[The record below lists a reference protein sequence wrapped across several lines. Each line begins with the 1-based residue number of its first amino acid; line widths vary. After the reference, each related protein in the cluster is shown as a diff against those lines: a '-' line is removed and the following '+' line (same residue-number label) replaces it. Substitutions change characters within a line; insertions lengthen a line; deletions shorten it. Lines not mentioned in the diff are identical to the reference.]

1 LIAVVQD
8 RLRRASAARR
18 RKLESALHSKS
29 QDLERAQSVAQ
40 VGNWRFDL
48 RHDELHWSDEEFRIF
63 ETPIGIPLSYDEF
76 LACVYPD
83 DRPYVDR
90 VWKAAA
96 ATGAPFNIEHRL
108 LVAGK
113 VKWVR
118 EKAELEFD
126 DRSVLVGGIG
136 ITQAITERKRLEA
149 EVRHAQ
155 ERFELALRGA
165 DLALWDWSIETGEV
179 TFNPRWA
186 EMRGLRLDEVVPHV
200 DSWTSGI
207 HPDDRPRVQKALDDY
222 LAGRVAEYESEH
234 RIRTKTGEWL
244 WILDRG
250 KVFARS
256 ESGQPV
262 RMVGTAL
269 DITARKHAEEKFRLA
284 HAVAT
289 GISAISADAI
299 VSVDGDQRITMF
311 NKGAEK
317 IFGYTQEEMIGA
329 SLDILIP
336 VRRRAANHEFVER
349 FVAGPDAARR
359 MGERSFGL
367 RKDGTEFPADL
378 AISRLE
384 VGGQRILTATIRDIT
399 EQKRIEAEQTF
410 LADIGLVLATSLD
423 YEETLTKIA
432 ALAVRDVADLCMV
445 DVVEDDEGEINR
457 VQAVCR
463 DPARAWLADRFMALQ
478 LDRRRTHL
486 TRSTLASGRSVLIEH
501 VSDAQVVSFAQSDE
515 HLRLLRAAE
524 IKSMMVAPLVA
535 HGRLVGALCLLSST
549 PQRVYGRLDLQL
561 AEELGRR
568 AALAIDNA
576 RLYRIAQRAIRARD
590 DVLGIVAHDLRNPLS
605 AIGLQAEMLDEQK
618 AGEVIHRNARRMNR
632 LIQDLL
638 DVSHLDSGR
647 LTVEQARVSTRD
659 LLASAIETQRLLVD
673 GAGLTLDVELA
684 ADLPDVLA
692 DRDRVLQII
701 ENLVSNALK
710 FTQHGHIAIGALARD
725 HEVLFWVRDTGSGIP
740 AEELP
745 HLFDRFWQ
753 GRTGGSR
760 KGAGLGLAIVKGLV
774 EAHGGHVWVDSAVG
788 RGSNFYFTIPLDP
801 AAEQRQ
807 PAEAPHAP

>member
-1 LIAVVQD
+1 
-8 RLRRASAARR
+8 
-18 RKLESALHSKS
+18 
-29 QDLERAQSVAQ
+29 
-40 VGNWRFDL
+40 
-48 RHDELHWSDEEFRIF
+48 
-63 ETPIGIPLSYDEF
+63 
-76 LACVYPD
+76 
-83 DRPYVDR
+83 
-90 VWKAAA
+90 
-96 ATGAPFNIEHRL
+96 
-108 LVAGK
+108 
-113 VKWVR
+113 
-118 EKAELEFD
+118 
-126 DRSVLVGGIG
+126 
-136 ITQAITERKRLEA
+136 
-149 EVRHAQ
+149 
-155 ERFELALRGA
+155 
-165 DLALWDWSIETGEV
+165 
-179 TFNPRWA
+179 
-186 EMRGLRLDEVVPHV
+186 
-200 DSWTSGI
+200 
-207 HPDDRPRVQKALDDY
+207 
-222 LAGRVAEYESEH
+222 
-234 RIRTKTGEWL
+234 
-244 WILDRG
+244 
-250 KVFARS
+250 
-256 ESGQPV
+256 
-262 RMVGTAL
+262 
-269 DITARKHAEEKFRLA
+269 
-284 HAVAT
+284 
-289 GISAISADAI
+289 
-299 VSVDGDQRITMF
+299 
-311 NKGAEK
+311 
-317 IFGYTQEEMIGA
+317 
-329 SLDILIP
+329 
-336 VRRRAANHEFVER
+336 
-349 FVAGPDAARR
+349 
-359 MGERSFGL
+359 
-367 RKDGTEFPADL
+367 
-378 AISRLE
+378 
-384 VGGQRILTATIRDIT
+384 
-399 EQKRIEAEQTF
+399 
-410 LADIGLVLATSLD
+410 
-423 YEETLTKIA
+423 
-432 ALAVRDVADLCMV
+432 
-445 DVVEDDEGEINR
+445 
-457 VQAVCR
+457 
-463 DPARAWLADRFMALQ
+463 
-478 LDRRRTHL
+478 
-486 TRSTLASGRSVLIEH
+486 
-501 VSDAQVVSFAQSDE
+501 VSFAQSDE

-673 GAGLTLDVELA
+673 GAGLALDVELA

-692 DRDRVLQII
+692 DRDRLLQII

-788 RGSNFYFTIPLDP
+788 RGSNFYFTIPMDP